1 MEITVKIFENKMILT
16 ANGNTVT
23 IEAMRPFTTTRLL
36 VGTFMPAVECLKEG
50 LLKLGATGFLKG
62 KPKLLILPQAMTEG
76 GLSEIEERCLLEV
89 GLSAGAGKAEI
100 RVPQNA

>member
-1 MEITVKIFENKMILT
+1 MEVTVKIFKNRMVLT
-16 ANGNTVT
+16 ANGNTINVEPT
-23 IEAMRPFTTTRLL
+23 KPFTTTRLL

-50 LLKLGATGFLKG
+50 LLKVGATGGFLKG

-100 RVPQNA
+100 RAS